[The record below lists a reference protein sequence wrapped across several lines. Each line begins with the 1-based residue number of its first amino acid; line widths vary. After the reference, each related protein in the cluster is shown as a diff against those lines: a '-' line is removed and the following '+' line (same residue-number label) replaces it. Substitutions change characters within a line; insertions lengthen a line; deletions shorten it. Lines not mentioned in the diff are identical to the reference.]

1 MDLLEMT
8 DLEIYKLGVKKLT
21 EQMGMAYTAKF
32 LQKCKPRD
40 YDYTAERHKWLADD
54 PDILTMVKQ
63 IQEAKALQAE
73 DERIRA
79 ERIAAWRNGL
89 LELTDIEIYELG
101 LKVLADSLGAYGLAT
116 FITQHF
122 KHLNGDQPIDQQ
134 PQPQSDKDV
143 RLGRTEQMTTPEP
156 HD

>member
-8 DLEIYKLGVKKLT
+8 DLEIYELGVKKLT
-21 EQMGMAYTAKF
+21 EQMGTTYAARF

-54 PDILTMVKQ
+54 PDIPTMVKQ

-73 DERIRA
+73 EERVKA

-101 LKVLADSLGAYGLAT
+101 FKVLVDGLGAYGLLR

-122 KHLNGDQPIDQQ
+122 KHLNNDQPIDQPSQ
-134 PQPQSDKDV
+134 SQSDKDV
-143 RLGRTEQMTTPEP
+143 RLGRTEQMPTAEP

>member
-1 MDLLEMT
+1 MNALEMT
-8 DLEIYKLGVKKLT
+8 DIEIYELGVKKLT
-21 EQMGMAYTAKF
+21 EQMGTTYAARF

-54 PDILTMVKQ
+54 PDLPTMAKQ
-63 IQEAKALQAE
+63 IQEAKVLQAKE
-73 DERIRA
+73 ERVKA
-79 ERIAAWRNGL
+79 ERIAAWRDGL

-116 FITQHF
+116 FIMQHF
-122 KHLNGDQPIDQQ
+122 KHLNSDQPIDQ
-134 PQPQSDKDV
+134 PPQSPSDKEV
-143 RLGRTEQMTTPEP
+143 RLGQTEQMSTPEP

>member
-1 MDLLEMT
+1 MNV
-8 DLEIYKLGVKKLT
+8 LEITDIEIYELGIKKLT
-21 EQMGMAYTAKF
+21 EQMGTAYTARF

-40 YDYTAERHKWLADD
+40 YDYTAERHKWLSDT
-54 PDILTMVKQ
+54 PDIPTMVKQ

-73 DERIRA
+73 EERIKA

-89 LELTDIEIYELG
+89 SELTDIAIYELG
-101 LKVLADSLGAYGLAT
+101 LKVLADSLSAYGLLR

-122 KHLNGDQPIDQQ
+122 KHLNSDQSIDR

-143 RLGRTEQMTTPEP
+143 RLGGTEQMPTPKP